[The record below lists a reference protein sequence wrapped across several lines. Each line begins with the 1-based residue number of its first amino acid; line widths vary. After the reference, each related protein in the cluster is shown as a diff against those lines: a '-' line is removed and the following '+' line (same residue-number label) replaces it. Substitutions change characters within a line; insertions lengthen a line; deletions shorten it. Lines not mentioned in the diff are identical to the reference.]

1 MKSGKNVLITAH
13 TGSGKTLPAE
23 WAINY
28 FHSLG
33 KRLYTLLQL
42 RH

>member
-33 KRLYTLLQL
+33 KKIIYTTPIK
-42 RH
+42 H